1 MDATATDLTVRL
13 DVFIDQLA
21 GVLPRCD
28 QRQAFAWYV
37 AGLTSDAERKSLE
50 PIAARLAP
58 PTRAGAMHQT
68 LHHFVTYAPWPDHP
82 VRRTAAA
89 WALFGARAHGPVTTT
104 ILDDTGFPKQG
115 THSVGVAR
123 QYSGTLGKVDNCQ
136 VAVSLSVATAQ
147 ETIPLDL
154 QLYLPEAWAFDTRR
168 RAAAR
173 IPDAVL
179 FQPKWEL
186 AIDMLQLAHADGVPL
201 GDLVLADADY
211 GRISTFRREVRAL
224 GLHYGVGVQATQ
236 RVAWDGRVCT
246 VADVA
251 AALPRHRF
259 RWLRWR
265 DGTKGRLSGRF
276 ARVRVRVTNASRK
289 DPATGEEQWLVI
301 ERAADADHRYTLCT
315 LPATMTHTEVVR
327 RIKER
332 GRTERVYQ
340 DLKDELGLDHYEGR
354 SWPGWNHHVSVVLC
368 CYALL
373 VGERCV
379 AFPPSDAGTSPPR
392 TLDDPAATPHCGLA
406 RDAA

>member
-1 MDATATDLTVRL
+1 L

-21 GVLPRCD
+21 EALPRKD
-28 QRQAFAWYV
+28 QRHAFALYV

-50 PIAARLAP
+50 PLAVRVAAPERVSAV
-58 PTRAGAMHQT
+58 HQA
-68 LHHFVTYAPWPDHP
+68 LHHFVASSPWPDRP
-82 VRRTAAA
+82 VRRTAAT
-89 WALFGARAHGPVTTT
+89 WALWGALAHGPVRAT
-104 ILDDTGFPKQG
+104 IIDDTGFPKEG

-136 VAVSLSVATAQ
+136 VAVSLCVATAQ
-147 ETIPLDL
+147 ETIPIDL
-154 QLYLPEAWAFDTRR
+154 QLYLPACWAFDEAR

-173 IPDAVL
+173 LPADVL

-186 AIDMLQLAHADGVPL
+186 ALDLLHEAARDGVPL
-201 GDLVLADADY
+201 GEVVLADSDY
-211 GRISTFRREVRAL
+211 GRIPTFRREIRAL
-224 GLHYGVGVQATQ
+224 GLHYGVGVHATQ
-236 RVAWDGRVCT
+236 RVAWEGRVCT
-246 VADVA
+246 VAEVR

-265 DGTKGRLSGRF
+265 EATKGRLAGRF
-276 ARVRVRVTNASRK
+276 AVVRVRGANTERG
-289 DPATGEEQWLVI
+289 DPTTGEEQWLVI
-301 ERAADADHRYTLCT
+301 ERGADDEHRYHLCT
-315 LPATMTHTEVVR
+315 LPATTTQATVVR
-327 RIKER
+327 WIKER

-379 AFPPSDAGTSPPR
+379 AFPPSARGTSPAR
-392 TLDDPAATPHCGLA
+392 THDGPPPAPHRGLA
-406 RDAA
+406 RHAA